1 MLLIA
6 DNKYL
11 DNVSFFSYNV
21 LLPRWPFPA
30 FLMVLCVFMSL
41 CVVVHMPSVALGV
54 QKMTL
59 DALRLE
65 VKATVLSHLTW
76 VLGTELSFSAV
87 FLLS

>member
-11 DNVSFFSYNV
+11 DSVSFFSYNV

-30 FLMVLCVFMSL
+30 FLMVVYVYGSL
-41 CVVVHMPSVALGV
+41 CGCAHALFALGV

-59 DALRLE
+59 DVLRLE
-65 VKATVLSHLTW
+65 VKAIVVSHLTW
-76 VLGTELSFSAV
+76 VLGSELSFSQY
-87 FLLS
+87 SS